1 MKVSVCKA
9 CTCQLEL
16 LLEKKDS
23 CLIVFCG
30 KLVYSV
36 FTAFF
41 RFGKKTESWESFH
54 VEDALTGALVS
65 AGFVSDQKLQ
75 IEDLKPGL
83 KIEDWRS
90 RKTSSIQSPGLK
102 IEDWRS
108 RRTSSIKSPGLKIE
122 DWRSRKTSSIQ
133 SPGLKIEGTE
143 ELLQSRVLDCW
154 IEDWRLKVQKNF
166 FNQESWI
173 EDWRLKI
180 QKNFFNQES
189 WIEDWRLKVQKNFFN
204 QTFLMDSIIFFS
216 ITPTHRTSDG
226 IQADKHLALFGLR
239 CEIDMHSISSRQGL
253 METIITIIIIIYHYY
268 NARTDMGMST
278 IEDSSCQHGQKSK
291 AVDGSDRMLWAPG
304 FICIV
309 HKFVALSNHNWLVV
323 WNHRLGRIITID

>member
-30 KLVYSV
+30 KVVYSV

-122 DWRSRKTSSIQ
+122 DWRSRKTSSIK
-133 SPGLKIEGTE
+133 SPGLKIEGPE
-143 ELLQSRVLDCW
+143 ELLQSRVL
-154 IEDWRLKVQKNF
+154 
-166 FNQESWI
+166 
-173 EDWRLKI
+173 
-180 QKNFFNQES
+180 
-189 WIEDWRLKVQKNFFN
+189 DWRLKVQKNFFN

-253 METIITIIIIIYHYY
+253 MGTIITIIIIIYHYY

-291 AVDGSDRMLWAPG
+291 AVDGSDRML
-304 FICIV
+304 
-309 HKFVALSNHNWLVV
+309 
-323 WNHRLGRIITID
+323 